1 MRTNNIML
9 AMLAGL
15 FGITYASVSALIGE
29 YGYIAIFVLT
39 VLEAAVSLPSEVI
52 LPLVGYFGAT
62 GQINVYAGFGIAIL
76 GSTIGMIIDYYA
88 AYFLGKEVVYRHLHL
103 FHIKRK
109 SLETFEAWFK
119 KNGRFTVFI
128 SRLIPLVRA
137 LINFPAGFAEM
148 PIVDFVLYSVAGSI
162 IWSAMLVGF
171 GYYAHG
177 LVRNLYYLMVAL
189 ALFFVAL
196 YALYRIMVKRILRE
210 LKKA

>member
-1 MRTNNIML
+1 ML

-15 FGITYASVSALIGE
+15 FGITYASVGALIGE

-52 LPLVGYFGAT
+52 LPLVGYLGAT
-62 GQINVYAGFGIAIL
+62 GQINVYAGFGVAIL
-76 GSTIGMIIDYYA
+76 GSTIGMIVDYYV

-109 SLETFEAWFK
+109 SLEAFEAWFK
-119 KNGRFTVFI
+119 RNGRFTVFI
-128 SRLIPLVRA
+128 SRLIPVVRA
-137 LINFPAGFAEM
+137 VINFPAGFGEM
-148 PIVDFVLYSVAGSI
+148 PIVDFILYSLAGSI

-177 LVRNLYYLMVAL
+177 LVWNLYYLMVVL
-189 ALFFVAL
+189 ALFFVVL
-196 YALYRIMVKRILRE
+196 YALYRIMMKRIMKE

>member
-1 MRTNNIML
+1 ML

-15 FGITYASVSALIGE
+15 FGITYASVGALIGE

-39 VLEAAVSLPSEVI
+39 VLEAAVALPSEVI
-52 LPLVGYFGAT
+52 LPLVGYLGAT
-62 GQINVYAGFGIAIL
+62 GQINVYAGFGVAIL
-76 GSTIGMIIDYYA
+76 GSTIGMIVDYYV

-109 SLETFEAWFK
+109 SLEAFEAWFK
-119 KNGRFTVFI
+119 RNGRFTVFI
-128 SRLIPLVRA
+128 SRLIPVVRA
-137 LINFPAGFAEM
+137 VINFPAGFGEM
-148 PIVDFVLYSVAGSI
+148 PIVDFILYSLAGSI

-177 LVRNLYYLMVAL
+177 LVWNLYYLMVVL
-189 ALFFVAL
+189 ALFFVVL
-196 YALYRIMVKRILRE
+196 YALYRIMMKRIMKE